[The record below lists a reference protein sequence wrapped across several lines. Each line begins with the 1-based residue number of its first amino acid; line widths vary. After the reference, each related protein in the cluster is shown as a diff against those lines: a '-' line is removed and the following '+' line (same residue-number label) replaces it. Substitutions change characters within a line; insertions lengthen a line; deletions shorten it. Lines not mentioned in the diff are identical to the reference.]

1 MDAALHPS
9 TIPGALARWTC
20 CAWPT
25 GQILGCRRDGFL
37 PAAPVPGSS
46 EPSFRLA
53 RSLSSREWPPHDAFA
68 IEPGSASPRHAERLQ
83 RLDWEWMEEK
93 NPWAA
98 VVSRRR
104 RIGRL
109 RRKDVFLSSGRD
121 LTKVKNLF
129 L

>member
-1 MDAALHPS
+1 MECLTKTQSVCNREGDPGEHGRSFASFDYPWRPGEMDLLRMANRAD
-9 TIPGALARWTC
+9 
-20 CAWPT
+20 AWLV
-25 GQILGCRRDGFL
+25 Q
-37 PAAPVPGSS
+37 
-46 EPSFRLA
+46 
-53 RSLSSREWPPHDAFA
+53 
-68 IEPGSASPRHAERLQ
+68 HAERLQ